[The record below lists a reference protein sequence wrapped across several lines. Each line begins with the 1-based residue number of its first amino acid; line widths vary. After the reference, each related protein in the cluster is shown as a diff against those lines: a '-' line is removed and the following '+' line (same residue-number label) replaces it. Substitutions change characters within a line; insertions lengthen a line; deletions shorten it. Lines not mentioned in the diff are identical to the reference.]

1 MGIMT
6 VATMTNTTWTYTCK
20 ICKMIRTALSVAF
33 VGLIAFG
40 ESAGRARAAAELS
53 RQGYHDEARSL
64 MLSPKEYSKDV

>member
-1 MGIMT
+1 MT

-20 ICKMIRTALSVAF
+20 ACKMIRTALSIAF

-53 RQGYHDEARSL
+53 RQGYHDEAKAL
-64 MLSPKEYSKDV
+64 MTSPKDFR

>member
-1 MGIMT
+1 MT

-20 ICKMIRTALSVAF
+20 VCKMIRTALSIAF

-53 RQGYHDEARSL
+53 RQGYHDEAKAL
-64 MLSPKEYSKDV
+64 MTSPKDFK

>member
-1 MGIMT
+1 MT

-20 ICKMIRTALSVAF
+20 VCKMIRTALSIAF

-53 RQGYHDEARSL
+53 RQGFHKEAIAL
-64 MLSPKEYSKDV
+64 MLSPREYGKNV

>member
-1 MGIMT
+1 MT

-40 ESAGRARAAAELS
+40 ESAGRARAAEALYRE
-53 RQGYHDEARSL
+53 GYVEEAKRL
-64 MLSPKEYSKDV
+64 MLDRR

>member
-1 MGIMT
+1 MT
-6 VATMTNTTWTYTCK
+6 VATISNTTWSYTCK
-20 ICKMIRTALSVAF
+20 VCKMIRTALSVAF
-33 VGLIAFG
+33 VGIIAFG